1 MNKTKHYKVTL
12 MGGSMGVARSRKSL
26 KRVLE
31 AVTRKYG
38 SDNVSSVREATEDD
52 VDWFKS
58 MGGAIWEV

>member
-1 MNKTKHYKVTL
+1 MNKAKHYKVTL